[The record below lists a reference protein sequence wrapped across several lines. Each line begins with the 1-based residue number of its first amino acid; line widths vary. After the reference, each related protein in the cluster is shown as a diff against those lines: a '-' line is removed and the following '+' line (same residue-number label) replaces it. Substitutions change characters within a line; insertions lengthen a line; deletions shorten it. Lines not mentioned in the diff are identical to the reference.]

1 MKASTRTIA
10 ICTGAW
16 LFAACGGGASVTRP
30 ERDGSVDGGVCGTLD
45 DPGVMTLEGLTP
57 APGTSVVNR
66 HIVHG
71 FTVRNAPASNVNFTL
86 RYGSSHTAGG
96 STPDS
101 PRFQATTLGTDV
113 VYQLTIDA
121 WSRAPGHVELI
132 VATSFTTSKGCTWTF
147 PSPLFSYDITPDPT
161 LDGGSPRDAG
171 ASVEAGAV
179 IDAPALDQAAAV
191 DAIPVEIDAT
201 LDVAQADD
209 GPPPVEIDAS
219 VDGESPPS
227 DGGLD

>member
-45 DPGVMTLEGLTP
+45 DPGVMTLEGVTP

-66 HIVHG
+66 YIVHG
-71 FTVRNAPASNVNFTL
+71 FTVRNAPASNVNFDI

-96 STPDS
+96 STPDR

-113 VYQLTIDA
+113 IYQLTIDA

-132 VATSFTTSKGCTWTF
+132 VPTSFTTSKGCTWVF
-147 PSPLFSYDITPDPT
+147 PSPLFSYDIVPDPT

-171 ASVEAGAV
+171 TSLEAGVA
-179 IDAPALDQAAAV
+179 IDAPALDQAPAV
-191 DAIPVEIDAT
+191 DASPAEIDAII
-201 LDVAQADD
+201 DAAQASDS
-209 GPPPVEIDAS
+209 PLLVEVDAS
-219 VDGESPPS
+219 VDGNIAPG